1 MPLEPTINLGRTS
14 DSTILLDDDYASSR
28 HAQLVQ
34 RDPETWMVTDLGS
47 TNGTYVNGKRIT
59 EPTPLTV
66 NDILRIGRTMMRLE
80 V

>member
-1 MPLEPTINLGRTS
+1 
-14 DSTILLDDDYASSR
+14 
-28 HAQLVQ
+28 
-34 RDPETWMVTDLGS
+34 MVTDLGS